1 MSIESPPVADVDRRP
16 TSLAPGELLVWEVLR
31 NQHPEAG
38 SVREPYVSGKRP
50 DFAVMRHACGM
61 VLIEVKDSPFLDS
74 TSEVISE
81 HVARSVTQVDRVRA
95 RLKAVIPAY
104 SGLSDYVELKTVV
117 VYPFLDG
124 AVGLTALVVF
134 GLNRGR

>member
-1 MSIESPPVADVDRRP
+1 
-16 TSLAPGELLVWEVLR
+16 
-31 NQHPEAG
+31 
-38 SVREPYVSGKRP
+38 
-50 DFAVMRHACGM
+50 M